1 MEVRKM
7 ATKDK
12 KQNQEYKP
20 QFLAWASK
28 CDRKE
33 LQEYLHANTK
43 PPKKI
48 KVWSLVRKED

>member
-1 MEVRKM
+1 M

-12 KQNQEYKP
+12 KQTQEYKP

-48 KVWSLVRKED
+48 KVWSLIRKED